1 VSGFLYLATEIVIM
15 QPHPF
20 TAEQIEAEHQRYMVK
35 VYAWIGVGMVV
46 TGLVAMFTAASTLLQ
61 DIILG
66 SSWVFFGL
74 IILQLVA
81 VTVLI
86 EVINR
91 ITASMATVIFF
102 IYAVVNGLSLSSIYV
117 VYTEESIASTFFIT
131 ALVFGIM
138 SAYGHFTKQDLT
150 RLGNLS
156 VMALVALLVTTL
168 INLLLNSPLL
178 DWITTCI
185 GITIFVGLTAYD
197 AQKIKATNIIG
208 NEGTDDD
215 HKEAIMGALTLYLD
229 FINLF
234 LYLLRVFGRRK

>member
-1 VSGFLYLATEIVIM
+1 
-15 QPHPF
+15 
-20 TAEQIEAEHQRYMVK
+20 MVK

-46 TGLVAMFTAASTLLQ
+46 TGLVAMFTAASTLMQ

-74 IILQLVA
+74 IVLQLVA

-168 INLLLNSPLL
+168 INLLLKSPLL